1 MKVETKTVIVLS
13 EKEREILEKA
23 YNLAVELISI
33 SDKTVVYDVACQTAD
48 RLEELLACTEIE
60 TMG

>member
-13 EKEREILEKA
+13 ANEREILEKA

-33 SDKTVVYDVACQTAD
+33 ADKHEVYEVACQTANK
-48 RLEELLACTEIE
+48 LEELLARTEVE
-60 TMG
+60 TE